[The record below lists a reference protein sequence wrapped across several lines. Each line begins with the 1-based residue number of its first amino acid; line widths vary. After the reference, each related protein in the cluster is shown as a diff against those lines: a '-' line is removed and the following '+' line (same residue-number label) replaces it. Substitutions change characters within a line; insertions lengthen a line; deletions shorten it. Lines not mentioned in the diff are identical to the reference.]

1 MRTAQYATRLTALAL
16 ATFELYTGYAGTF
29 QPFIQ
34 RGTPALLSVVL
45 VFLTCPLR
53 GGIPGGHARRVP
65 VWDWILVA
73 LAIPAFGYIPWAN
86 DYLSIRWPMTETYAP
101 TAYEIVFGALAILLL
116 LEATRRILGMTLVV
130 GAVVALLYCYWGEHV
145 PGMLSHRPFTAAQI
159 LDEMYLTLQGIWGS
173 VAGVAASYI
182 ALFII
187 FGAFAERAGVADFI
201 IELVTSIAGHTRGG
215 PAKVAVVASGMIG
228 SITGSTVANVYTTGQ
243 FTIPMM
249 KRLGYRS
256 PMAGAVEALASNGG
270 QIMPPVLGAAA
281 FIIAVNTGLPYGR
294 IALISVVPALI
305 YYLGLF
311 LSIHLSAAKEG
322 LAGIPKS
329 ERRSPLQVFLRGGH
343 LLLPLIVL
351 IGLFIYGYTPIKAAF
366 FSIVFT
372 VVVSWVR
379 PDTRLGPRKILEAME
394 AGGKAAV
401 LILVTCTI
409 VGIIVGAFTLTG
421 SALNISSAII
431 ALSGGNF
438 ALLLIT
444 VGLACIF
451 LGMGMNTVAAFVLVS
466 VVAVPAL
473 TTQGTNEVVAN
484 MFVFYFA
491 LLSHI
496 TPPVCLAIYAAASIA
511 AASPWQ
517 TASEAI
523 KLGFIGYL
531 LPFLIVLSPPLLLIG
546 SPIQSAEAIGTT
558 LAGTGMLICGA
569 QGWLNKR
576 LGIVERLLAILSGG
590 LLLWIDPWME
600 AVGAALAV
608 ALVVIAL
615 RRNRKSVLQPAH
627 HGSPSQLGRD

>member
-1 MRTAQYATRLTALAL
+1 MFGHRLSGVLSHGYIDYNHFLDIMVYTTDGIMGLPSRVAATYA
-16 ATFELYTGYAGTF
+16 FMFVMFGTF
-29 QPFIQ
+29 LYYAKGSDFFYDF
-34 RGTPALLSVVL
+34 AS
-45 VFLTCPLR
+45 
-53 GGIPGGHARRVP
+53 
-65 VWDWILVA
+65 
-73 LAIPAFGYIPWAN
+73 AISG
-86 DYLSIRWPMTETYAP
+86 RQ
-101 TAYEIVFGALAILLL
+101 V
-116 LEATRRILGMTLVV
+116 
-130 GAVVALLYCYWGEHV
+130 
-145 PGMLSHRPFTAAQI
+145 
-159 LDEMYLTLQGIWGS
+159 
-173 VAGVAASYI
+173 
-182 ALFII
+182 
-187 FGAFAERAGVADFI
+187 
-201 IELVTSIAGHTRGG
+201 GG
-215 PAKVAVVASGMIG
+215 PAKIAVISSGMYGMISG
-228 SITGSTVANVYTTGQ
+228 SPTSDVVTTGAI
-243 FTIPMM
+243 TIPMM

-329 ERRSPLQVFLRGGH
+329 ERRSPLKVFLRGGH

-523 KLGFIGYL
+523 KLGFIAYL

-546 SPIQSAEAIGTT
+546 SLTQSAEAIGTT
-558 LAGTGMLICGA
+558 LAGTGMLICGV

-608 ALVVIAL
+608 ALVIIAL
-615 RRNRKSVLQPAH
+615 RRNRKTVLQPAH